1 MKSKVRLWDT
11 VEKKFIAF
19 ERIEGRTPDEFL
31 YSNYLLG
38 MDGKVY
44 IKNGKD
50 YFIEAKNILVQAWT
64 GKTDKNGKD
73 IFQGDICHKRGYGTN
88 GIIVWDNEYSCFEFH
103 SGKGTGGGKISE
115 NVFGNTL
122 EVIGN
127 VFESNGL
134 TWGYVN
140 KEVWSNEIADL
151 SNSPSASSNKFSED
165 LICV

>member
-1 MKSKVRLWDT
+1 MENKVRLWDT
-11 VEKKFIAF
+11 IEKKFIAF

-44 IKNGKD
+44 LKNGKGL
-50 YFIEAKNILVQAWT
+50 FKKAEHIIVQKLT
-64 GKTDKNGKD
+64 GITDKKG
-73 IFQGDICHKRGYGTN
+73 IEIYQGDICFKESYGAN
-88 GIIVWDNEYSCFEFH
+88 GIIVWDKEYSEFQLH
-103 SGKGTGGGKISE
+103 LGKGTGGGRITE
-115 NVFGNTL
+115 HVFGDTL

-151 SNSPSASSNKFSED
+151 SNSPSASSNKFSEE